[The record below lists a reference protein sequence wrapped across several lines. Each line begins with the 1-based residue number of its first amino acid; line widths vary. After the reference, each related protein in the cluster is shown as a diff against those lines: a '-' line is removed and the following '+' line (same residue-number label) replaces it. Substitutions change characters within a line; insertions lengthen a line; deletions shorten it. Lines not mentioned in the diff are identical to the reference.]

1 MVCDDSSMVH
11 AWVIFHLQYT
21 RNWDNVIVTFLYLYS
36 FFLLQV
42 HEISVSIRMRKKGSE
57 HSRWAAGSN
66 RWKSPRRSS
75 LELRTIRHS
84 NADTIAVSAS
94 ISTSSNGKHII
105 ESNENFIFHTRCMQR
120 IKPNKCSH
128 TYQQQQRS
136 PGMMQQL
143 SPLSLVTQQAVNG
156 NHSSHRMMGHT
167 QLPTGGDYNERMLE
181 YIKLL
186 QNNKSERRKFLIHD
200 LML

>member
-1 MVCDDSSMVH
+1 
-11 AWVIFHLQYT
+11 
-21 RNWDNVIVTFLYLYS
+21 
-36 FFLLQV
+36 
-42 HEISVSIRMRKKGSE
+42 
-57 HSRWAAGSN
+57 
-66 RWKSPRRSS
+66 
-75 LELRTIRHS
+75 
-84 NADTIAVSAS
+84 
-94 ISTSSNGKHII
+94 
-105 ESNENFIFHTRCMQR
+105 MQR

-128 TYQQQQRS
+128 IYQQQQRS

-186 QNNKSERRKFLIHD
+186 QNNKSERRKFLIYD
-200 LML
+200 LMLKCQIINLFFFYFTDGSQSPETMSREALEMSRLAIWTMSMANNSPPISVNNTASPPNHEPQR